1 MTSGIYK
8 LTFENGQYYI
18 GKSDNIQQ
26 RWDTHAKNFIKG
38 THTKKMQLAYD
49 RHGPPDYEVLLP
61 VHQDHVDIYEG
72 ILIQQ
77 HWGDQLLNTTRPKLI
92 DPQLAKRYLDA
103 YDSVKIQDQSC
114 MMYSTITHVD
124 GLVQLQR
131 ELDQAAETIA
141 DLEQQLED
149 LECEGVVLPHETKQR
164 LEELED
170 QQHKAQQ
177 QITQL
182 TQQLQRWE
190 TMTWWQ
196 RLWNFTP

>member
-38 THTKKMQLAYD
+38 THTKKMQQAYD
-49 RHGPPDYEVLLP
+49 QHGAPQYEVLLP

-77 HWGDQLLNTTRPKLI
+77 HWGPQLLNTTRPKLI

-103 YDSVKIQDQSC
+103 YDRVNIQDQSC
-114 MMYSTITHVD
+114 MMYSTITHID
-124 GLVQLQR
+124 GLVELQR
-131 ELDQAAETIA
+131 KLDQAEEAIA
-141 DLEQQLED
+141 DLEQQLDD

-164 LEELED
+164 LETLED
-170 QQHKAQQ
+170 YQYQAQQ

-182 TQQLQRWE
+182 TQRLQRWE

>member
-77 HWGDQLLNTTRPKLI
+77 HWGEQLLNTTRPKLI
-92 DPQLAKRYLDA
+92 DPQLAKRYLDV
-103 YDSVKIQDQSC
+103 YDRVNIQDQSC
-114 MMYSTITHVD
+114 MMYSTITHID
-124 GLVQLQR
+124 GLVELQQK
-131 ELDQAAETIA
+131 LDQAAETIA
-141 DLEQQLED
+141 DLEQQLDD
-149 LECEGVVLPHETKQR
+149 LQCEGVVLPHEAKQR

-170 QQHKAQQ
+170 IQYRSQQ
-177 QITQL
+177 QIAQL
-182 TQQLQRWE
+182 TQRLQRWE
-190 TMTWWQ
+190 SMTWWQ